1 MNAYR
6 RCGVSIYRILLSH
19 KKKEITP
26 FAATWMDL
34 EMSILSKVRQI
45 SQDITHTWNLKKLYK

>member
-34 EMSILSKVRQI
+34 EMSILRKVRQI